1 MIRTNNRI
9 MFATA
14 KIPRAARVAVVLLLG
29 IGLLTSSGCMNARFA
44 SVRKTPTNPLDG
56 PLQLM
61 SYGGP
66 KITERTRQSLRQLD
80 LEKYAD
86 GNYDV
91 GLSEL
96 AKIIEKEPTA
106 DHLYTYAELSY
117 VAGTRADAL
126 GKNATALELY
136 AGSVS
141 HAYFYLFESQDGLQA
156 DGYDPRF
163 RQACDIYNKSLEGS
177 LRLVKLQGRL
187 KQGDTYRI
195 KTPNHVFVISLDTIG
210 RWKDTHFQDFQF
222 TSDYEV
228 DGLKNQHR
236 QYGLGVPLIAE
247 CKDKPPAA
255 PGSDYFPPNLTFALT
270 AFLEVSQKPDVDP
283 ETKKFIH
290 HCRIHL
296 YDPLEQPEIEIHG
309 KRVPL
314 EADIS
319 TPLAYLL
326 DSSNMSQMYMSTI
339 GMLSPGEQTE
349 QSGIYMLEPYD
360 PQKIPVMMVHGLWSS
375 PMTWLEMFN
384 DLRAQ
389 PEIRNNYQF
398 WFYLYPTGQ
407 PFWISAEQFRADLNE
422 MRAELDPNR
431 AAIALDQM
439 VLVGH
444 SMGGLVSRMQTI
456 ESRNDFW
463 HLVSDRP
470 PSELDGDPEDTEAL
484 RNMLYF
490 HPNQSI
496 RRVITMGT
504 PHRGSNFANST
515 TRWLGQTLIVLPSF
529 ITGSSNRLI
538 ESNPGYFRNRE
549 LLQISTSVDS
559 LAPDSPVLPA
569 ILEAP
574 KAPWVKYHTVIGVVD
589 QDTWLGYFSGRSDG
603 VVNYESA
610 RLDEAVS
617 ELVVTAD
624 HNSVHRTPKSV
635 LEVRRILREHI
646 QQLRQEYYTSLQ
658 IPGRSQPALGPHV
671 EGPQTAAYHQ
681 TINTELGSIDPGS
694 HPIGEAPSE
703 GVMPASYVA
712 PVEKVPTSRFVPPST
727 ASRYSIS
734 PPSHSSNLQPPAPLP
749 SSIYSTPPQ
758 PN

>member
-1 MIRTNNRI
+1 MIRTDNQI
-9 MFATA
+9 MPAFVGVRLLS
-14 KIPRAARVAVVLLLG
+14 RAPMVMVVAICCLAS
-29 IGLLTSSGCMNARFA
+29 TGCMNSRFA
-44 SVRKTPTNPLDG
+44 SVRRTPTNPLDG

-61 SYGGP
+61 SYSGP
-66 KITERTRQSLRQLD
+66 KVTDRTRQSLRQLN

-86 GNYDV
+86 GDYAR

-96 AKIIEKEPTA
+96 AQMIEKEPTA
-106 DHLYTYAELSY
+106 DNMYSFAELSY
-117 VAGTRADAL
+117 IAATRADAL

-141 HAYFYLFESQDGLQA
+141 HAYYYLFESKDGARA

-177 LRLVKLQGRL
+177 LRLVKLQGKL
-187 KQGDTYRI
+187 KQGETYRI
-195 KTPNHVFVISLDTIG
+195 KTPNQIFIISLDTVG
-210 RWKDTHFQDFQF
+210 RWQNTEFQDFQF

-247 CKDKPPAA
+247 CKDNPPNA
-255 PGSDYFPPNLTFALT
+255 PGAEYFPPNLTFALT
-270 AFLEVSQKPDVDP
+270 AFLEVTHTPDIDS
-283 ETKKFIH
+283 ETKKHIH
-290 HCRIHL
+290 YCHIHL
-296 YDPLEQPEIEIHG
+296 YDPLEQPEIEVKG
-309 KRVPL
+309 KKVPL

-326 DSSNMSQMYMSTI
+326 DSSSLGPAYMATL
-339 GMLSPGEQTE
+339 GMLTPDAQKDER
-349 QSGIYMLEPYD
+349 GIYMLEPYD
-360 PQKIPVMMVHGLWSS
+360 PKKIPVMMVHGLWSS

-407 PFWISAEQFRADLNE
+407 PFWISAAQFRSDLE
-422 MRAELDPNR
+422 TMRNKLDPDR

-456 ESRNDFW
+456 ESQNNFW
-463 HLVSDRP
+463 HIVSDRP
-470 PSELDGDPEDTEAL
+470 PSELQGDPEDAEAL
-484 RNMLYF
+484 RQVLFF

-515 TRWLGQTLIVLPSF
+515 TRWLGQSLITLPSF
-529 ITGSSNRLI
+529 VTGSSNRLI
-538 ESNPGYFRNRE
+538 ASNPGYFSNEE

-569 ILEAP
+569 LNNAP
-574 KAPWVKYHTVIGVVD
+574 QAPWVKYHTVIGIVD
-589 QDTWLGYFSGRSDG
+589 PDTWLGYFSGRSDG
-603 VVNYESA
+603 VVKYESA
-610 RLDEAVS
+610 HLDEAVS

-624 HNSVHRTPKSV
+624 HNSVHRTPQSV
-635 LEVRRILREHI
+635 LEVRRILREHVLQLREEYYSSI
-646 QQLRQEYYTSLQ
+646 QQQGIRPATDNQ
-658 IPGRSQPALGPHV
+658 I
-671 EGPQTAAYHQ
+671 
-681 TINTELGSIDPGS
+681 
-694 HPIGEAPSE
+694 
-703 GVMPASYVA
+703 MPASHLA
-712 PVEKVPTSRFVPPST
+712 PVVKPADMPQPQPAAETVDPAKRL
-727 ASRYSIS
+727 
-734 PPSHSSNLQPPAPLP
+734 SSVETNPLRR
-749 SSIYSTPPQ
+749 SIYSTPPS

>member
-1 MIRTNNRI
+1 MVRSDNRI
-9 MFATA
+9 MPASAGVSLLIRACVVMVVATCCLA
-14 KIPRAARVAVVLLLG
+14 NV
-29 IGLLTSSGCMNARFA
+29 GCMNSRFA
-44 SVRKTPTNPLDG
+44 SVRKTPTNPLDA

-66 KITERTRQSLRQLD
+66 KVTDRTRQSLRQLS

-86 GNYDV
+86 GDYAR

-96 AKIIEKEPTA
+96 AQIIEKEPTA
-106 DHLYTYAELSY
+106 DNLYTFAELSY
-117 VAGTRADAL
+117 VAATRADAL

-141 HAYFYLFESQDGLQA
+141 HAYYYLFECKDGAQS

-177 LRLVKLQGRL
+177 LRLVKLQGKL
-187 KQGDTYRI
+187 KQGETYRI
-195 KTPNHVFVISLDTIG
+195 RTPNQVFIVSLDTVG
-210 RWKDTHFQDFQF
+210 RWKDTEFQDFQF

-228 DGLKNQHR
+228 EGLKNQHR

-247 CKDKPPAA
+247 CKDKPPKA
-255 PGSDYFPPNLTFALT
+255 PGSEYFPPNLTFALT
-270 AFLEVSQKPDVDP
+270 AFLEVTHTPDVDP
-283 ETKKFIH
+283 ETKKHIH
-290 HCRIHL
+290 YCRIHL
-296 YDPLEQPEIEIHG
+296 YDPLEQPEIEVKG
-309 KRVPL
+309 KNVPL

-326 DSSNMSQMYMSTI
+326 DASSLGPAYMATL
-339 GMLSPGEQTE
+339 GLLSPGAQQEE
-349 QSGIYMLEPYD
+349 SGIYMLEPYD
-360 PQKIPVMMVHGLWSS
+360 PKKIPVMMVHGLWSS

-407 PFWISAEQFRADLNE
+407 PFWISAAQFRSDLE
-422 MRAELDPNR
+422 TMRNKLDPDR

-456 ESRNDFW
+456 ESQSNFW
-463 HLVSDRP
+463 HLVSNRP
-470 PSELDGDPEDTEAL
+470 PSALNGDPADAEAL
-484 RNMLYF
+484 RQVLFF

-504 PHRGSNFANST
+504 PHRGSDFANST
-515 TRWLGQTLIVLPSF
+515 TRWLGQSLITLPSF
-529 ITGSSNRLI
+529 VTGSSNRLVS
-538 ESNPGYFRNRE
+538 SNPGFFSNEE

-569 ILEAP
+569 INDAP

-589 QDTWLGYFSGRSDG
+589 PDTWLGYFSGRSDG
-603 VVNYESA
+603 VVKYESA
-610 RLDEAVS
+610 HLDEAVS

-646 QQLRQEYYTSLQ
+646 RQLREEYYSSIQ
-658 IPGRSQPALGPHV
+658 QPNG
-671 EGPQTAAYHQ
+671 TAPAGNE
-681 TINTELGSIDPGS
+681 I
-694 HPIGEAPSE
+694 
-703 GVMPASYVA
+703 MPASHLAPVTKPATPRVA
-712 PVEKVPTSRFVPPST
+712 PQAPSQHFD
-727 ASRYSIS
+727 SIET
-734 PPSHSSNLQPPAPLP
+734 NPLRR
-749 SSIYSTPPQ
+749 SIYSTPPS